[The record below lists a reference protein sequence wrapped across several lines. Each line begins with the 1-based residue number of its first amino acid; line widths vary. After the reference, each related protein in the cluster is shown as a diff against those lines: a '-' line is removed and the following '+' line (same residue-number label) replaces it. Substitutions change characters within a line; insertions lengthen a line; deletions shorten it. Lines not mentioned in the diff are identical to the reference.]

1 MLTPQQRRKKKLYIR
16 YVILFCGIL
25 IPFFAFLQHLLLK
38 GTFSLPISSTIL
50 IFTLINLNGLLLLL
64 MLYLILRNLVELIF
78 ERSQRI
84 LGSKLRTRL
93 VVSFVSLS
101 IVPTAILFI
110 IALSF
115 ISTSMDY
122 WFNSNVEESLQS
134 SLKLAQ
140 SIFHQAESESE
151 NMGKRLARQ
160 LENSRNGGPTKAEVG
175 KFFAVVLHD
184 PPPGVPDALTLMNE
198 GADDLVSKRGKR
210 LLSIVLPEIPTEALR
225 LARDNKKLE
234 VITQDSAIGELV
246 RSIIHVNLP
255 GIRGNSHYLVTTL
268 LIPAEQLTRMQ
279 TISKGIN

>member
-1 MLTPQQRRKKKLYIR
+1 MLTPQQRRKKRLYIR
-16 YVILFCGIL
+16 YVILFCCIL
-25 IPFFAFLQHLLLK
+25 IPFFAFLQHILLK

-101 IVPTAILFI
+101 IVPTAILFL

-122 WFNSNVEESLQS
+122 WFNSNVEDSLQS

-140 SIFHQAESESE
+140 SILHQTENEAE
-151 NMGKRLARQ
+151 NMGKRLARR
-160 LENSRNGGPTKAEVG
+160 LENGRNGGPTQSEIEQL
-175 KFFAVVLHD
+175 FAVILHD
-184 PPPGVPDALTLMNE
+184 PPPR
-198 GADDLVSKRGKR
+198 GAGCIDIDERRG
-210 LLSIVLPEIPTEALR
+210 
-225 LARDNKKLE
+225 
-234 VITQDSAIGELV
+234 G
-246 RSIIHVNLP
+246 
-255 GIRGNSHYLVTTL
+255 
-268 LIPAEQLTRMQ
+268 
-279 TISKGIN
+279 